1 MKKGFNMYAVI
12 WVILLAVFNAVVF
25 LARPVIPGF
34 TIVYDTRFWVA
45 WGFILAAF
53 IGNLVC
59 AYIAL
64 KAENLKKLFYNIPLI
79 RVSYT
84 GLILMVIFGAVL
96 MLIPNCPAW
105 IAAIVCLLILA
116 FTAIAVIK
124 AKAAAEIVADV
135 DTKVKVQT
143 AFIKG
148 LTVDAEGLLSRAA
161 TPESK
166 AACKKVYEAM
176 RYSDPMS
183 NDALADTE
191 GQIKDKFGAFSAA
204 VAGGNE
210 NAAAL
215 ADELTALIGDRNRKC
230 KALK

>member
-1 MKKGFNMYAVI
+1 MKKSFNMYAVI
-12 WVILLAVFNAVVF
+12 WVIMLAVFNAVVF
-25 LARPVIPGF
+25 LVRPVIPGF

-53 IGNLVC
+53 IGNLIC
-59 AYIAL
+59 AYIAF
-64 KAENLKKLFYNIPLI
+64 KAENLKKLFYHIPLI
-79 RVSYT
+79 RVSYS
-84 GLILMVIFGAVL
+84 GLIVMTVLGTVL
-96 MLIPNCPAW
+96 MLIPSCPAW
-105 IAAIVCLLILA
+105 IAAIVCLLVLA
-116 FTAIAVIK
+116 FTAIAAVK

-135 DTKVKVQT
+135 DTKVEART

-148 LTVDAEGLLSRAA
+148 LTVDAESLLARAA
-161 TPESK
+161 APETK
-166 AACKKVYEAM
+166 AACKKVFEAV

-183 NDALADTE
+183 NDALADIE

-215 ADELTALIGDRNRKC
+215 AEELTALIGDRNRKC